1 MLSKNS
7 LFELIKTLDIHEKR
21 YLMSRGKRAG
31 SENSAYT
38 EMLDVIYKM
47 DEYDENELRKLF
59 ASVSKSGK
67 LDVKKHFLYYWILNN
82 LNEYHSTNYQ
92 SQKDL
97 QNIQLLLD
105 RSLIGHVQQL
115 ISKVKKEI
123 IKSENYLAII
133 SLLEKELILHKYK
146 NEFDSLNTIREIE
159 FYSNQYRDLKYLEF
173 LKLSFR
179 KIIDYSVFARNEE
192 VENEINSLFNG
203 KINKLKIAPD
213 AFLLNFNYNLLFYW
227 KFGSENKWSNAY
239 KYALKNYKLLD
250 QQSEIIKQFPEHTI
264 HVLYNLL
271 NASSIN
277 GRGIYPQALKKMK
290 VVINSIQNKRV
301 RADGLFYLYLSK
313 LIYLNQNK
321 TKLTKSKLVD
331 DAGYFIEKNKTNFS
345 NIRLNNFYFDLAK
358 SHFYRGEY
366 KKAFSILNEMYQ
378 NYYSKDYTTDFNL
391 HARFLFCFICFEL
404 EIGRAHV

>member
-133 SLLEKELILHKYK
+133 K
-146 NEFDSLNTIREIE
+146 
-159 FYSNQYRDLKYLEF
+159 
-173 LKLSFR
+173 
-179 KIIDYSVFARNEE
+179 
-192 VENEINSLFNG
+192 
-203 KINKLKIAPD
+203 
-213 AFLLNFNYNLLFYW
+213 
-227 KFGSENKWSNAY
+227 
-239 KYALKNYKLLD
+239 
-250 QQSEIIKQFPEHTI
+250 
-264 HVLYNLL
+264 
-271 NASSIN
+271 
-277 GRGIYPQALKKMK
+277 
-290 VVINSIQNKRV
+290 
-301 RADGLFYLYLSK
+301 
-313 LIYLNQNK
+313 
-321 TKLTKSKLVD
+321 
-331 DAGYFIEKNKTNFS
+331 
-345 NIRLNNFYFDLAK
+345 
-358 SHFYRGEY
+358 
-366 KKAFSILNEMYQ
+366 
-378 NYYSKDYTTDFNL
+378 
-391 HARFLFCFICFEL
+391 
-404 EIGRAHV
+404 IGRAHV